1 MPRVTGRIAS
11 GRRRRRRRHRD
22 GVSRS
27 YSFDC
32 GRRDALATSDSLTE
46 TIRIRVI
53 LLNK

>member
-11 GRRRRRRRHRD
+11 GRRRRRHRD

-32 GRRDALATSDSLTE
+32 GRRDAPATSDSPTE
-46 TIRIRVI
+46 TIRIRDPV
-53 LLNK
+53 LNK